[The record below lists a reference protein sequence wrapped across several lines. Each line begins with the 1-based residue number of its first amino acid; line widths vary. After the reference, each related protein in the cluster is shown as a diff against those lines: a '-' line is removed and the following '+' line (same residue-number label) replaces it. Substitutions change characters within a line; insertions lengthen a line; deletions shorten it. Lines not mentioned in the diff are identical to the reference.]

1 MLSRRA
7 HISLACGD
15 GALRVFAENLLENFM
30 LLLAAEPPPYLPLIK
45 TRRPSEK
52 VNFNGEK
59 SVKLSPLKY
68 LLSRLVVTSD
78 SMAVVFK

>member
-30 LLLAAEPPPYLPLIK
+30 LLLAAEPPPYLPLVES
-45 TRRPSEK
+45 RRPH
-52 VNFNGEK
+52 
-59 SVKLSPLKY
+59 
-68 LLSRLVVTSD
+68 
-78 SMAVVFK
+78 